1 MPAAQFFAS
10 AASTTALDATS
21 VLTLNALA
29 DGQKN
34 FLSFFADNVGTF
46 DVSGVDKDLVILTT
60 QEISASKV
68 YLILALRNNAD
79 HKTKDNYKVNIVAKL
94 SGSVDNVLAID
105 AKVLATTLP
114 IFLNPVLV
122 SGAATI
128 VVTDD
133 KRDSIYTFAADE
145 SSTFV
150 IVGGADS
157 AKFTLTSAGVL
168 SFASFE
174 AADAKSEYALQVK
187 AISTYNASNFTT
199 ASLTIQ
205 VINNKS
211 PTFLTGAIGA
221 QSTSVKSDNYA
232 LQFTDSTSTAT
243 IDVATLYLSQECT
256 FVLGGEDASRFTIT
270 TSTNTPV
277 ITLKEGLEHRNIAFY
292 NLVVTATNADSKSS
306 SKIMTLERTAD
317 LSKPIVTLAAG
328 NNAVT
333 YVPASGLLLDTFI
346 ISDTYDTSLSIMII
360 TADED
365 VTVTLEP
372 TSSNMTLV
380 DGKISMTPILKNTS
394 SESTFT
400 LVATDLSSNVTRVP
414 VILKVTD
421 QSAPVIN
428 ALSPSTVSV
437 NNANLTPMET
447 VVVIFTSDETLKNN
461 FAEANFT
468 FVGATLVAGSFTG
481 DKTTA
486 TFSVTP
492 ATPAANSTIA
502 VTVTLSANAVEDL
515 TGNKNAVKTFSF
527 VHDPRVP
534 VFAIQGPNPYYLK
547 VGDRY
552 QEHNPTS
559 SFRDGELTISQDP
572 ILNTSSAGE
581 YYVKYVAKSKAGL
594 VKIAIRKVIVSAV
607 GAQSGNVDFVLEMDL
622 SITVSALSMRAIE
635 PEVDI
640 LRNLPRV
647 DLNVYTPS
655 MNNLFLIKPTGHEDY
670 TSLPPLNLL
679 LTDDVNYKTKSENW
693 PVIKGAA
700 TKHIAYESVRR
711 LKDYPL
717 DGNMVENMNHAT
729 SRQSI
734 PRAAFLKQL
743 YQIFGDRENLGENI
757 VTNETSVLAEMG
769 TYLTVG
775 MVADIKA
782 SIDNADNKTNSD
794 IGPDNFTH
802 ALIRQLH
809 RGISGTENEV
819 RLTNKEIFA
828 PTNMTEDGFFKF
840 LFRDGDSLSI
850 VVKLIPTANAVNF
863 LTNSATPFEAV
874 LKLKMVPSTVSVEN
888 VNSV

>member
-1 MPAAQFFAS
+1 MPAQFFAS
-10 AASTTALDATS
+10 ASATTALTSAS
-21 VLTLNALA
+21 VLALNALA
-29 DGQKN
+29 DGKKD

-46 DVSGVDKDLVILTT
+46 DVSGADKDLVLLTT
-60 QEISASKV
+60 QAISASKV
-68 YLILALRNNAD
+68 YIILALNANAD
-79 HKTKDNYKVNIVAKL
+79 HKKKSNYKVDIVAKL
-94 SGSVDNVLAID
+94 TEYEDNVLVID
-105 AKVLATTLP
+105 ADVSATTAPIFSTPVLA
-114 IFLNPVLV
+114 

-128 VVTDD
+128 VVNDD

-145 SSTFV
+145 SSTYAIF
-150 IVGGADS
+150 GADS
-157 AKFTLTSAGVL
+157 ANFSLTAGGVL

-174 AADAKSEYALQVK
+174 AADAKTEYVVQVK
-187 AISTYNASNFTT
+187 AISTYNTSNFTT

-211 PTFLTGAIGA
+211 PTFLTGTIDA
-221 QSTSVKSDNYA
+221 QGTIVKSDNYA
-232 LQFTDSTSTAT
+232 LPFQDSTSTVT
-243 IDVATLYLSQECT
+243 IDVATLYLSQACT
-256 FVLGGEDASRFTIT
+256 YVLGGEDASHFTIT
-270 TSTNTPV
+270 SSSTNTPV
-277 ITLKEGLEHRNIAFY
+277 ITLKAGLEHRNIAIY
-292 NLVVTATNADSKSS
+292 NLVVTATNADSKSA
-306 SKIMTLERTAD
+306 SKIITLTRNSD

-333 YVPASGLLLDTFI
+333 YVPATDATAATFT
-346 ISDTYDTSLSIMII
+346 ISDTYDTSLPIMMI
-360 TADED
+360 TADEN
-365 VTVTLEP
+365 VMLTLEP
-372 TSSNMTLV
+372 TSNNLTLV
-380 DGKISMTPILKNTS
+380 DGKISMTTAILKNTS
-394 SESTFT
+394 SESSFDI
-400 LVATDLSSNVTRVP
+400 VATDLSGNDTKVP
-414 VILKVTD
+414 VILRVTD
-421 QSAPVIN
+421 QSAPVIT

-437 NNANLTPMET
+437 NNVNLTPMET
-447 VVVIFTSDETLKNN
+447 VVLIFTSDEELTTN
-461 FAEANFT
+461 FVDSDFT
-468 FVGATLVAGSFTG
+468 FVGATMVTDSFTG

-492 ATPAANSTIA
+492 HTPAANSTKD
-502 VTVTLSANAVEDL
+502 VTVTLNVDAVRDIKD
-515 TGNKNAVKTFSF
+515 NKNAKTEFKF

-547 VGDRY
+547 VGDSY

-559 SFRDGELTISQDP
+559 SFIDGDLTITQDP
-572 ILNTSSAGE
+572 IVNTSSASE
-581 YYVKYVAKSKAGL
+581 YHVKYVAKSKAGL

-622 SITVSALSMRAIE
+622 SKTVSALSMRAIE

-647 DLNVYTPS
+647 DLNVKASS
-655 MNNLFLIKPTGHEDY
+655 MNNLFLTKPTGHEDY

-700 TKHIAYESVRR
+700 TRYIASDSVRR

-717 DGNMVENMNHAT
+717 DGNMVQNMTYAI
-729 SRQSI
+729 SAQSI

-782 SIDNADNKTNSD
+782 SIDNANNKTNSD

-828 PTNMTEDGFFKF
+828 PTNLTEDGFFKF

-863 LTNSATPFEAV
+863 LTNSATFFEAV
-874 LKLKMVPSTVSVEN
+874 LKLKMVADTASVEN
-888 VNSV
+888 AN